1 MEPSTGKD
9 DKRGRECFDQGRA
22 ADAVGSGAV
31 QEGNSLM
38 LEGRVA

>member
-9 DKRGRECFDQGRA
+9 DKMGRECLDQGSA

-31 QEGNSLM
+31 QEGDSLM
-38 LEGRVA
+38 LERGVA